1 MVRKTELTLA
11 DKLAVLSEYGK
22 KHGISTTAY
31 SIAHA
36 TGENTTNV
44 QRIMNGENSNP
55 GLRTLTAIT
64 SHFGI
69 GLGYFD
75 CKTEAECQE
84 YLTLL
89 DAEKARSEVSEKQI
103 IDEIAKRSSG
113 LGPEGLQVLKNMAEY
128 LNQLHG
134 KRGSGKK

>member
-11 DKLAVLSEYGK
+11 DKLAVLSDYGK

-36 TGENTTNV
+36 TGENTTNI
-44 QRIMNGENSNP
+44 QRILNGENSNP

-64 SHFGI
+64 GHFGI

-89 DAEKARSEVSEKQI
+89 DAEKARSDVSEKQI

-128 LNQLHG
+128 LKQLHD
-134 KRGSGKK
+134 KSKP